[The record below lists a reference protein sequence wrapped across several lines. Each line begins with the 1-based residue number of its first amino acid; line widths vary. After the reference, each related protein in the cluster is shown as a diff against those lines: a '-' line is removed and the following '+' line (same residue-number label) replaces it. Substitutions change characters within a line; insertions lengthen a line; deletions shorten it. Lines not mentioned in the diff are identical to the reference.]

1 MQGAGCE
8 DIDRGV
14 VQCPSSPANVLESVW
29 GRKGGRAEADSGDN
43 WTLPR
48 VSGHLTR
55 NCSGSS
61 TIPHV
66 SCPQP
71 SLITATRR
79 GATLDVSEIG
89 KHSNNTL
96 NSHITRSRGSATGQ
110 PKTNNG
116 DMYSVF
122 SHSNAGCREAVEEKN
137 RWT

>member
-14 VQCPSSPANVLESVW
+14 VQCPSSPANVPESVW
-29 GRKGGRAEADSGDN
+29 GKGREGLIPVTTGHFH
-43 WTLPR
+43 
-48 VSGHLTR
+48 VSGHLTW

-66 SCPQP
+66 SRLQL
-71 SLITATRR
+71 SLITATGPTRN

-96 NSHITRSRGSATGQ
+96 NSHITHPRSFCHRSTENQ
-110 PKTNNG
+110 
-116 DMYSVF
+116 
-122 SHSNAGCREAVEEKN
+122 
-137 RWT
+137 